1 MQRTLRNAPP
11 IPLSFVY
18 GKVMSVVI
26 EESWWIKV
34 IQCIQINLLTL
45 NGSLSQAL
53 FVDNFYS
60 HHARW
65 FLDLNFIV
73 YMYIRSQSSLSNC
86 MGSHSNWDH
95 WNCLLLVTVILLLLV
110 NYSSLQSSA
119 FLLPHAERK
128 SRFLVKQ
135 RNLMEDF
142 CSLAQWLIINVNSL
156 F

>member
-110 NYSSLQSSA
+110 NLQQLAELHFFIASRGKKIT
-119 FLLPHAERK
+119 FLGETKKFNGRLLLTGSVADK
-128 SRFLVKQ
+128 
-135 RNLMEDF
+135 
-142 CSLAQWLIINVNSL
+142 
-156 F
+156 